1 MKKSLRLLSIVV
13 ILTFVVSIFHS
24 PVYANSK
31 EDLKDV
37 KDERG
42 KVQEELSD
50 SQQKVMDAVEE
61 LNILST
67 EIDSLQEELEEKEAL
82 IDSTEQKMN
91 DTMNDISDLEEEI
104 KELEKKIEERF
115 DILKDR
121 LVSVQQT
128 GGDIT
133 YLEVI
138 FGSQSFHDFV
148 NRVSAVNKI
157 TDSDAALIEQQE
169 LDMQQLEENK
179 QQIVVKLNDL
189 NELKDEQDKMKVEVE
204 DKLVVQKEQ
213 QSELENKKNSL
224 QAMVEELEMSDSELA
239 SLESNIQSD
248 IQAEEEAKAKAV
260 AAKEAE
266 QKAQASKQEAPKREV
281 LNASTSN
288 KEEKSNHSTN
298 KAKEEKPA
306 SDNDKKTFTVTA
318 TAYTADCE
326 GCSGKTSYNGI
337 DLKKNPDMK
346 VIAVDPEVIPL
357 GSIVEVE
364 GYGVAIAADTGSA
377 IKGKKID
384 VFISDKNAARSWG
397 VKSVK
402 VTVR

>member
-13 ILTFVVSIFHS
+13 ILTFIVSIFQN

-31 EDLKDV
+31 EDLKEV
-37 KDERG
+37 KDERS
-42 KVQEELSD
+42 KIQEELSD

-61 LNILST
+61 LNVLYN
-67 EIDSLQEELEEKEAL
+67 EIDSLQVELAEKEAL
-82 IDSTEQKMN
+82 IDDTEQKMN
-91 DTMNDISDLEEEI
+91 DTMNDISDLEVEI

-169 LDMQQLEENK
+169 LDMKQLEENK

-189 NELKDEQDKMKVEVE
+189 NELKDEQDQMKVEVE
-204 DKLVVQKEQ
+204 EKLVVQKDQ
-213 QSELENKKNSL
+213 QSELEDKKNSL
-224 QAMVEELEMSDSELA
+224 QAMVEELEMSNSELA
-239 SLESNIQSD
+239 YLENNIQTD
-248 IQAEEEAKAKAV
+248 IQKEEEARAKAI

-266 QKAQASKQEAPKREV
+266 KKAQAAKKEAPKREV
-281 LNASTSN
+281 LNTSTSK
-288 KEEKSNHSTN
+288 KEDKSNSSN
-298 KAKEEKPA
+298 DKAKEEKPT
-306 SDNDKKTFTVTA
+306 SNNDEKTFTVTS
-318 TAYTADCE
+318 TGYTADCK

-337 DLKKNPDMK
+337 DLKKNPNMK

-397 VKSVK
+397 VKTVK
-402 VTVR
+402 VTIR

>member
-31 EDLKDV
+31 EDLKEV
-37 KDERG
+37 KDERS

-50 SQQKVMDAVEE
+50 SQQKVMNAVEE
-61 LNILST
+61 LNDLST
-67 EIDSLQEELEEKEAL
+67 EIDSLQVELEETEAL
-82 IDSTEQKMN
+82 IDDTEQKMN
-91 DTMNDISDLEEEI
+91 DTMNDISDLEVEI

-169 LDMQQLEENK
+169 LDMKQLEENK

-189 NELKDEQDKMKVEVE
+189 NELKDKQDQMKVEVE
-204 DKLVVQKEQ
+204 EKLVVQKDQ
-213 QSELENKKNSL
+213 QAELENKKSSL

-248 IQAEEEAKAKAV
+248 IIQKEEEAKAKAI

-266 QKAQASKQEAPKREV
+266 KKAHASKKEAPKREV
-281 LNASTSN
+281 LNTSTSK
-288 KEEKSNHSTN
+288 KEEKSTKN

-306 SDNDKKTFTVTA
+306 SNDDSKTFTVTS
-318 TAYTADCE
+318 TAYTADCK

-384 VFISDKNAARSWG
+384 VFISDKSVAYSWG
-397 VKSVK
+397 VKTVK

>member
-1 MKKSLRLLSIVV
+1 MNKSLRLLSIVV

-31 EDLKDV
+31 EDLNEV
-37 KDERG
+37 KDERN
-42 KVQEELSD
+42 KIQEELSD
-50 SQQKVMDAVEE
+50 SEQKVMDTVEE
-61 LNILST
+61 LNTLST
-67 EIDSLQEELEEKEAL
+67 KIDSLQVELEEKEAL
-82 IDSTEQKMN
+82 IDETEQKMN
-91 DTMNDISDLEEEI
+91 ETMNNISDLEEEI
-104 KELEKKIEERF
+104 KDLEEKIEERF

-169 LDMQQLEENK
+169 LDMQKLEDNK

-189 NELKDEQDKMKVEVE
+189 NELKDEQDQMKADVEK
-204 DKLVVQKEQ
+204 KLVVQKNQ
-213 QSELENKKNSL
+213 QSELESKRNSL
-224 QAMVEELEMSDSELA
+224 QAMVEELEMSDSKLA
-239 SLESNIQSD
+239 SLESNIKTD
-248 IQAEEEAKAKAV
+248 IQKEEEAKAKAI

-266 QKAQASKQEAPKREV
+266 KKAQASKQEAPESEV
-281 LNASTSN
+281 LNSSTSKDEEEN
-288 KEEKSNHSTN
+288 KPVKP
-298 KAKEEKPA
+298 EKPEA
-306 SDNDKKTFTVTA
+306 NNDNKTFTVTA

-337 DLKKNPDMK
+337 DLNENPDIK

-384 VFISDKNAARSWG
+384 VFISDKTAARNWG
-397 VKSVK
+397 VKTVK